1 MIKFFSYIISV
12 LKVCLRSKLRYM
24 IVLFFIL
31 LYRIEFMPD
40 TGGGFAKILQVGCL
54 GGLIYGLL
62 RYCPQIIQIT
72 YGRTNRAIQSCLIL
86 YLWAIISTC
95 WAFMPEFALFL
106 SAQNV
111 ILIVLFVWFFAL
123 FNDFASLERAF
134 VSSAVIIQLFQFL
147 CLRLSLEPLFV
158 HFLPG
163 ASVAALTLTYCV
175 GEYLNKKDKDEMRM
189 QMFLYASIVSAVN
202 LILNTS
208 GGANAAAVCGIAVA
222 MFFGGKRGYAVLLMF
237 IGLFIFFNQELI
249 DDILLTLMPGKDMKT
264 IEHGNGRDAIWE
276 AIIESVSSRPVFGW
290 GFACAERTVPNVI
303 GGQIL
308 SDAHNSYVGIY
319 GSLGYIGCVL
329 FSIHLLST
337 GWEIFKR
344 RMCAGYVGL
353 LSAFACACLNMYTY
367 GFLSG
372 KACSITMVYF
382 MIVALTY
389 HYKRVF
395 LQNG

>member
-1 MIKFFSYIISV
+1 MIKF
-12 LKVCLRSKLRYM
+12 LRYLYS
-24 IVLFFIL
+24 ILITCFRSRLRYLLLLFFVL

-40 TGGGFAKILQVGCL
+40 LGGGLAKILQVGCL
-54 GGLIYGLL
+54 GGIMYGLF
-62 RYCPQIIQIT
+62 RYCPQIFQIT
-72 YGRTNRAIQSCLIL
+72 YGRTNGAIQSCLIL
-86 YLWAIISTC
+86 YLFAMLSTC

-134 VSSAVIIQLFQFL
+134 VFSAVIIQLFQFL
-147 CLRLSLEPLFV
+147 CLRLSLQPLLA

-175 GEYLNKKDKDEMRM
+175 GEYLNKKDNDEMRT
-189 QMFLYASIVSAVN
+189 QMFLYASIISVVN
-202 LILNTS
+202 LLLYTS

-237 IGLFIFFNQELI
+237 IGLFIFINQELI
-249 DDILLTLMPGKDMKT
+249 DDILMTLMPGKDMKT

-276 AIIESVSSRPVFGW
+276 AIVESVSSRPVIGW
-290 GFACAERTVPNVI
+290 GFACAERTVSDVI
-303 GGQIL
+303 HGQIL

-319 GSLGYIGCVL
+319 GSLGYIGCLL
-329 FSIHLLST
+329 FGIHLIST

-344 RMCAGYVGL
+344 RMCLGYVGL

-382 MIVALTY
+382 MLVALTY
-389 HYKRVF
+389 HYRRV
-395 LQNG
+395 LG